1 MVDVAR
7 ESSNLPATAVG
18 ESAISSHGEEAL
30 DEPSLEVETYEATAG
45 GPSSDVLSLSKA
57 DRTFTAAPCDYFFKD
72 HINASALLDIFFIVS
87 VSRLGRSYFCILF

>member
-30 DEPSLEVETYEATAG
+30 DEPSLEVGTHESTAG
-45 GPSSDVLSLSKA
+45 GPSSDE
-57 DRTFTAAPCDYFFKD
+57 F
-72 HINASALLDIFFIVS
+72 ASQ
-87 VSRLGRSYFCILF
+87 